1 MANVRL
7 YTGLVNWVS
16 LTRGKRSGLWD
27 GVSIA
32 AGCALM
38 ALGFRLFM
46 NANGIVA
53 GGVVGL
59 STLLER
65 RLGWEAAWVQW
76 GINLPLLVLGFVVL
90 GKAAGMRSAL
100 GSVLLPLLMLL
111 TRAVPTL
118 TTNPFLAALFG
129 GVVYGAGLGLVLS
142 VSGSVG
148 GYSLLARLLS
158 RRLSLSVSNALFVL
172 DALTILGGALV
183 FGAEKA
189 LYGLI
194 AAYTMRRSLDA
205 VLLGFSRTKLALV
218 ISAHSDPI
226 RTAILAELDRGL
238 TVLPGTGGYTGDP
251 RPVLL
256 VALGQAE
263 VPHLRTLVRQHDP
276 DAFVVLTD
284 AAEVLGKGFHREA

>member
-1 MANVRL
+1 MR
-7 YTGLVNWVS
+7 WVS
-16 LTRGKRSGLWD
+16 LIRGKRNGAWD
-27 GVSIA
+27 SLSII

-46 NANGIVA
+46 NGNGIVA

-65 RLGWEAAWVQW
+65 RFGWEAAWVQW
-76 GINLPLLVLGFVVL
+76 GINLPLLGLGFWGL
-90 GKAAGMRSAL
+90 GRAAGARSAL
-100 GSVLLPLLMLL
+100 GSLVLPLLMLV
-111 TRAVPTL
+111 TRSVPTL
-118 TTNPFLAALFG
+118 TQTPLLAALFG

-142 VSGSVG
+142 GSGSVG
-148 GYSLLARLLS
+148 GYSLFARLVTK
-158 RRLSLSVSNALFVL
+158 RLPLSVSSAIFAL
-172 DALTILGGALV
+172 DALTILGGGLL

-189 LYGLI
+189 MYGLI
-194 AAYTMRRSLDA
+194 AAFVMRRALDS

-218 ISAHSDPI
+218 ISTAPDPI
-226 RTAILAELDRGL
+226 RTAILNELDRGL
-238 TVLPGTGGYTGDP
+238 TILPGTGGYTGDP

-256 VALGQAE
+256 IALGQAE
-263 VPHLRTLVRQHDP
+263 VPHLRSLVRTHDP

>member
-1 MANVRL
+1 MR
-7 YTGLVNWVS
+7 WVS
-16 LTRGKRSGLWD
+16 LIRGKRNGTWD
-27 GVSIA
+27 SLSIV

-46 NANGIVA
+46 NGNGIVA

-59 STLLER
+59 STLLEQR
-65 RLGWEAAWVQW
+65 FGWEAAGVQW
-76 GINLPLLVLGFVVL
+76 GINLPLLVLGFWGL
-90 GKAAGMRSAL
+90 GRAAGARSAL
-100 GSVLLPLLMLL
+100 GSLVLPLLMLV

-118 TTNPFLAALFG
+118 THTPLLAALFG

-142 VSGSVG
+142 GSGSVG
-148 GYSLLARLLS
+148 GYSLFARLVTK
-158 RRLSLSVSNALFVL
+158 RLPLSVSNAIFAL
-172 DALTILGGALV
+172 DALTILGGGLL

-189 LYGLI
+189 MYGLI
-194 AAYTMRRSLDA
+194 AAFVMRRALDT

-218 ISAHSDPI
+218 ISTAPDPI
-226 RTAILAELDRGL
+226 RTAILNELDRGL
-238 TVLPGTGGYTGDP
+238 TILPGTGGYTGDP

-256 VALGQAE
+256 IALGQAE
-263 VPHLRTLVRQHDP
+263 VPHLRSLVRTHDP